1 MAKKHKAFAEE
12 ARRAWAQLKRAKG
25 GLVWMQH
32 VWHEDLD
39 YVVAARLALAGK
51 NGRSEYSETVN

>member
-1 MAKKHKAFAEE
+1 
-12 ARRAWAQLKRAKG
+12 
-25 GLVWMQH
+25 MQH
-32 VWHEDLD
+32 VWHEDQD